1 MKEEFIKMKKQKIFQ
16 KLESRLLIRCL
27 GCTFFVIFLLILI
40 FSIWKHAEF
49 KRLLRIKYSLA
60 SEEHTNISTLL
71 YSEVYIESSNFIV
84 GKQPSELVKNALYK
98 MISYTEKEMVLF
110 HNNKLVAGTYQTADS
125 MDILL
130 LQKHCDEKCYL
141 EEYENTN
148 SHYIKAVSSLT
159 LLNETYIFIT
169 TTDISDIYN
178 MKNHLTYRIIILC
191 IVCTCIIVFPF
202 FFAIK
207 NFLKRSNTNMYNL

>member
-1 MKEEFIKMKKQKIFQ
+1 MEK
-16 KLESRLLIRCL
+16 S
-27 GCTFFVIFLLILI
+27 

-60 SEEHTNISTLL
+60 SEEHTNISSLL

-130 LQKHCDEKCYL
+130 LQKTSQK
-141 EEYENTN
+141 
-148 SHYIKAVSSLT
+148 
-159 LLNETYIFIT
+159 
-169 TTDISDIYN
+169 
-178 MKNHLTYRIIILC
+178 KNGD
-191 IVCTCIIVFPF
+191 
-202 FFAIK
+202 
-207 NFLKRSNTNMYNL
+207 